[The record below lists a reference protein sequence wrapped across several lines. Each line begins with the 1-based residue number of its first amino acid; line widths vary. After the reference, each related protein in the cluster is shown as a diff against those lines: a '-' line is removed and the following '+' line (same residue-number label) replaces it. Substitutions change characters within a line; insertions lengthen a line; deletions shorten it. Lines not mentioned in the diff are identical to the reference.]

1 MTTAPEIR
9 IPLFRSHVTV
19 KRNLSLFALLGLLLS
34 MTVAIAQTSPPA
46 DVPATTSTPGAHPVA
61 VVDLVRIFNECAQI
75 QDLNQLMKEQTDE
88 FAKEAAQRR
97 KVIEDKQT
105 ELGAFRPG
113 SDDFAIRRKDL
124 VRLNIDANVW
134 LKVSE
139 QAMDQD
145 KFDWTRIIYENVL
158 KTVDEIAR
166 ERGYDIVLNRTE
178 FRPDDIEQTV
188 QTLRR
193 LIQDRTVVH
202 NVPEI
207 EITDLVI
214 RKLDAAYK
222 AAGGKKQL
230 SLSQTAGVKNP

>member
-1 MTTAPEIR
+1 M
-9 IPLFRSHVTV
+9 
-19 KRNLSLFALLGLLLS
+19 KRNLSLFAILGLLFS
-34 MTVAIAQTSPPA
+34 MTVAIAQTSPSGDA
-46 DVPATTSTPGAHPVA
+46 PATSSPPGAHPIA

-145 KFDWTRIIYENVL
+145 KFDWTRIIYENVV
-158 KTVDEIAR
+158 KTVEDISK
-166 ERGYDIVLNRTE
+166 ERGYDVVLNRSE
-178 FRPDDIEQTV
+178 FRPDEIEQSV

-202 NVPEI
+202 SAPEI
-207 EITDLVI
+207 DITDMVI
-214 RKLDAAYK
+214 RKLDATYK

-230 SLSQTAGVKNP
+230 SLSQTAGIKNP